1 MDWIEAGLFALAGL
15 ALLGSPGP
23 GIAALVAVGRAFG
36 FRGGLRFYVGLQIG
50 LALAAAIAAGG
61 FLAVIE
67 FFPGLRIAMSAVAV
81 IYLLFVAWQVATAP
95 VGTERRDEGRAA
107 SLLHGLGLG
116 LSNPKAYAAFI
127 SLFAS
132 FRIVETGGH
141 ADSLAKWV
149 VLVAIMVA
157 VDLAWLMAG
166 VLLGRVTLSHRQ
178 ERALNAA
185 LAASIVVATA
195 LAFI

>member
-36 FRGGLRFYVGLQIG
+36 FRGGLRFYIGLQLG

-61 FLAVIE
+61 FLAVLE
-67 FFPGLRIAMSAVAV
+67 LVPAARTAMSVVAV
-81 IYLLFVAWQVATAP
+81 LYLLVVALQVATAP
-95 VGTERRDEGRAA
+95 VGTERQGDGRTA
-107 SLLHGLGLG
+107 SLIHGLGLG
-116 LSNPKAYAAFI
+116 LSNPKAYAAFV

-132 FRIVETGGH
+132 FRIVAGDGP
-141 ADSLAKWV
+141 ADGFAKWV
-149 VLVAIMVA
+149 VIVAVMAA

-166 VLLGRVTLSHRQ
+166 VLLGRVTLSRRQ
-178 ERALNAA
+178 ERAFNAM
-185 LAASIVVATA
+185 LAASIVGATI
-195 LAFI
+195 LAFA